1 MFTCKKIRN
10 GSTYLS
16 THLSANDYYCEQE
29 QVSGIWVGKG
39 AERLGIEGQTLGK
52 DDSAFEAL
60 RLNQHPDGSGKLTP
74 RDVTNSI
81 RFFDFQCA
89 PHKSVSIMGVMMEDH
104 RLYEAHDHA
113 SRAALREL
121 ERFAAIQTG
130 QGCRK
135 HYETTGNICAAAF
148 RHDASRELDPQLHT
162 HFVVANATW
171 DSSSQRW
178 LALQTHDIFKAI
190 RYSGKVYQNELAR
203 QCRNLGYEIEMV
215 REAKGMVEGFQI
227 KGVSED
233 VQLKYSKR
241 RAEVEAAIDKFV
253 AERGRQPNPAE
264 ISQLA
269 SETRSPKLRE
279 ISTPEVRQHQR
290 SQLSSSELSAL
301 EFLKREALIRSVEQ
315 TDSIEPTELRMQSNG
330 CALTH
335 ARDHLYERHSVL
347 KGHQILAE
355 ALNQSL
361 GSLDPERLKRYLTSP
376 SAGMTRLAEGSR
388 NPILSCQWASNRGLE
403 LERWSVE
410 FVNQTQRSCTPLG
423 KTQGVDFD
431 FKSEEQ
437 RFAVLETLQTTDRA
451 YAIRGCAG
459 AGKTTCLQA
468 IQKGLEAVG
477 RNAYYLAPTAAAVE
491 VLRRDGFSQATT
503 VHDFLANQVKRH
515 SEQIHQSVLIID
527 ESSLLSTQLGAAL
540 LKTAQIHD
548 ARVLFVG
555 DVRQHVSVEAGD
567 FLRVLEQHSKLRFS
581 ELQDIRRQIPAD
593 YNRAIRLMARGDV
606 SEGLEQLDQLG
617 CIQEGKGDYLRQAA
631 AAYVDAT
638 RKGGSLDRCIA
649 IAPTW
654 DENHRLTEAIRE
666 QLKQSGKL
674 HSSTQIQIQDPLD
687 WTTQQRAEARSYRPG
702 MVVTLPLRA
711 GRLDPGQS
719 LVVERV
725 ESGRLCFQNQPEPLD
740 PAKHADKLQVSTT
753 RQIELA
759 SGDPILI
766 RRNARKL
773 GLVNGEVLT
782 CSSIQPDGS
791 IQTQEG
797 KVLPPTF
804 RDFCHGYVVTSH
816 KSQGRTHDHV
826 IVAAQQLDAKTAYV
840 ACSRG
845 RHQASVFTPDKA
857 RLFDGVEQSGDR
869 LAASDVLDP
878 VALRPAIWR
887 QQEQRAWQ
895 KAVEQASLLQRITE
909 RPEPAIDREPEIR
922 LPSKKIPWRE
932 VRLPSSELEMGL

>member
-1 MFTCKKIRN
+1 M
-10 GSTYLS
+10 
-16 THLSANDYYCEQE
+16 A
-29 QVSGIWVGKG
+29 
-39 AERLGIEGQTLGK
+39 
-52 DDSAFEAL
+52 
-60 RLNQHPDGSGKLTP
+60 
-74 RDVTNSI
+74 
-81 RFFDFQCA
+81 
-89 PHKSVSIMGVMMEDH
+89 VMMEDH
-104 RLYEAHDHA
+104 RLYEAHDQA
-113 SRAALREL
+113 SRAALGEL

-130 QGCRK
+130 QGRRK
-135 HYETTGNICAAAF
+135 HFEATGNLCAAAF

-162 HFVVANATW
+162 HFVIANATW
-171 DSSSQRW
+171 DSGSQRW

-190 RYSGKVYQNELAR
+190 RYCGKVYQNELAR

-215 REAKGMVEGFQI
+215 REAKGRVEGFQI
-227 KGVSED
+227 KGVSEELQ
-233 VQLKYSKR
+233 VKYSKR
-241 RAEVEAAIDKFV
+241 RAEVEAAIDRFV
-253 AERGRQPNPAE
+253 SERGRQPNPAE

-279 ISTPEVRQHQR
+279 ISTPAVRQYQR
-290 SQLSSSELSAL
+290 SQLSSSELFAL
-301 EFLKREALIRSVEQ
+301 KSLKRQALMRSITQ
-315 TDSIEPTELRMQSNG
+315 ADSMEPPELRMQSNWR
-330 CALTH
+330 ALRQ

-361 GSLDPERLKRYLTSP
+361 GGLDLQRLKRCLTGP
-376 SAGMTRLAEGSR
+376 STGMTRLVESAR
-388 NPILSCQWASNRGLE
+388 NPLLSCQWAANRGLE

-410 FVNQTQRSCTPLG
+410 FVNQTQRSCSPLG
-423 KTQGVDFD
+423 KTQGVEFD
-431 FKSEEQ
+431 FKSEGQ
-437 RFAVLETLQTTDRA
+437 RSAVLETLQTTDRV

-459 AGKTTCLQA
+459 AGKTTCLQE
-468 IQKGLEAVG
+468 IRRGLEAVG
-477 RNAYYLAPTAAAVE
+477 RNAYSLAPTAAAVE

-503 VHDFLANQVKRH
+503 VHDFLSNHVKAN
-515 SEQIHQSVLIID
+515 SEQIHQSVLVVD

-581 ELQDIRRQIPAD
+581 ELQDIRRQVPAD
-593 YNRAIRLMARGDV
+593 YNRAIRLMARGDI
-606 SEGLEQLDQLG
+606 SEGLERLDQLG
-617 CIQEGKGDYLRQAA
+617 CIHEGKGDYLRQAA
-631 AAYVDAT
+631 AAYVEAT
-638 RKGGSLDRCIA
+638 KKGESLDRCNA

-654 DENHRLTEAIRE
+654 DENHRLTAAIRE
-666 QLKQSGKL
+666 QLKQSGRL

-687 WTTQQRAEARSYRPG
+687 WTAQQRGEAGSYRPG
-702 MVVTLPLRA
+702 MVVALTRRA
-711 GRLDPGQS
+711 GRFEPGQS

-725 ESGRLCFQNQPEPLD
+725 ESGRLCFQNSSEPLN
-740 PAKHADKLQVSTT
+740 PAKHADKLQVATT

-759 SGDPILI
+759 TGDPILI

-782 CSSIQPDGS
+782 CASIESDGS
-791 IQTQEG
+791 IQTREG
-797 KVLPPTF
+797 KILPPTF

-816 KSQGRTHDHV
+816 KSQGRTHDQV
-826 IVAAQQLDAKTAYV
+826 IVAAQRLDAKAAYV

-845 RHQASVFTPDKA
+845 RNQASIFTPDKP

-878 VALRPAIWR
+878 VALRPAIWQ

-909 RPEPAIDREPEIR
+909 RPEPAIEREPEIR
-922 LPSKKIPWRE
+922 LPSKKIQWRA
-932 VRLPSSELEMGL
+932 VRLPSSELEMAL